1 MSIQE
6 VSEGARDIGFV
17 SGVLSGIELTV
28 NLLPSQRE
36 AVAMAREAVSR
47 IEGRHQAAV
56 LAFSF
61 SNQPKV

>member
-17 SGVLSGIELTV
+17 SGVLAGIELTV

-36 AVAMAREAVSR
+36 AVAMAREAVFR
-47 IEGRHQAAV
+47 IEERHKSAV
-56 LAFSF
+56 LAFSS